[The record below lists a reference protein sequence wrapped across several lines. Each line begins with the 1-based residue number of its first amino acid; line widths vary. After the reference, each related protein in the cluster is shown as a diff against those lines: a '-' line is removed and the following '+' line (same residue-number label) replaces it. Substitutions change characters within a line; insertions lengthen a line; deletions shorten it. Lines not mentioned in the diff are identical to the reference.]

1 MSDPIQSKDINVEKC
16 VENVGGSQF
25 NLILL
30 AAKRAREISNKRNL
44 VMRND
49 STVKYENR
57 PTTEALYE
65 IENGDIT
72 LEHLFK

>member
-1 MSDPIQSKDINVEKC
+1 MSETVKSKDIDVQRCTDNI
-16 VENVGGSQF
+16 GGNRF
-25 NLILL
+25 ELILL

-49 STVKYENR
+49 ATVKYENR